1 MKQVDVVVIGLG
13 IMGAAVS
20 WRLAQAGVRVLAV
33 EAGRPFHEAG
43 SSHGASRIFRRAYW
57 EGGAYSPLLDL
68 AHRGW
73 TELQE
78 CTGTPLLF
86 PNGGLYIGPTSA
98 DMVAGSLRTAVA
110 AGIPHACWDTVQLQ
124 QQAPQF
130 AVADGMHALYE
141 PGAYVIAAQQARQQM
156 LEEASVRGALMR
168 YSDSV
173 VHLRSQGDS
182 VAVTL
187 ASGGEVHAASA
198 VVTAGPWQAKKLL
211 PELAPWLK
219 PCRIPVY
226 WFQPKPRYEKD
237 FDMASFPL
245 FLYECGDGALLYG
258 IPAGMP
264 GEKGV
269 KIGLHNRQLVPSD
282 PDASDTNS
290 VPPDF
295 QADITRR
302 VSTVL
307 PGLADTPERA
317 KWCWYTMT
325 PDESFILGASL
336 QHPHVFHASACS
348 GHGFKFAPAIGEV
361 MAAMALGK
369 HSPVDIACYAEQRFM
384 QHG

>member
-20 WRLAQAGVRVLAV
+20 WRLAKAGARVLAV
-33 EAGRPFHEAG
+33 EAGMPFHEAG

-78 CTGTPLLF
+78 CTGSPLLF
-86 PNGGLYIGPTSA
+86 PSGGLYIGPTSA
-98 DMVAGSLRTAVA
+98 DMVAGSVRTAVA
-110 AGIPHACWDTVQLQ
+110 AGVPHAFWDAGQLQ
-124 QQAPQF
+124 RRVPQF
-130 AVADGMHALYE
+130 AIAEGMHALHE
-141 PGAYVIAAQQARQQM
+141 PGAYVIAAKQALQQM
-156 LEEASVRGALMR
+156 LEEASARGALTR

-173 VHLRSQGDS
+173 MRLQSEGDG

-211 PELAPWLK
+211 PELAAWLK

-226 WFQPKPRYEKD
+226 WFQPKQGHEEN
-237 FDMASFPL
+237 FHVASFPL

-264 GEKGV
+264 GETGV
-269 KIGLHNRQLVPSD
+269 KIGLHNRQLEPSD
-282 PDASDTNS
+282 PDTPGSGS

-295 QADITRR
+295 HADIARR
-302 VSTVL
+302 VTAVL
-307 PGLADTPERA
+307 PGLAAIPERA

-336 QHPHVFHASACS
+336 QKPHVFHASACS

-361 MAAMALGK
+361 MAAMALAK
-369 HSPVDIACYAEQRFM
+369 PLPVDVSCYAERRFIQR
-384 QHG
+384 G